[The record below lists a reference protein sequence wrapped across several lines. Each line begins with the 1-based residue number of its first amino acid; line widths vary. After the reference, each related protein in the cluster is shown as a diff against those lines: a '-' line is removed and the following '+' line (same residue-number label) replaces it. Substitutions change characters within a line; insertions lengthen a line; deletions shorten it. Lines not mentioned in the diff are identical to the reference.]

1 MAELGFEPEP
11 LGSPRDSPPT
21 PWFVPS
27 LLFTSLPPSSAQA
40 SGHGVGQGRNQ
51 PPGACSLLWGQTRTR
66 LAPTEADTK
75 GWSAQRMAVQ
85 GPRPLGLRPGWDP
98 NSQLLQ
104 SQGMLLAPPLH
115 SSLGVPGTPRLP
127 TRPALQ
133 VKRGWQHSWKWGAR
147 CGRSAA
153 ARGGSQT
160 GFGGR
165 AADGPAGGTAYSQPL
180 GCHHLSPSQP
190 HGDLAKFLLGG
201 CRLTL
206 HRRPQTQKRAGKLTL
221 RGGGGGR

>member
-51 PPGACSLLWGQTRTR
+51 PPGACSLLWGQTQTR

-104 SQGMLLAPPLH
+104 SQGILLAPPLH
-115 SSLGVPGTPRLP
+115 SSLGVPGTPSLP

-133 VKRGWQHSWKWGAR
+133 VKRGCVAWGGSTPGNGGPDVGEVR
-147 CGRSAA
+147 LPGEVHRQGSAA
-153 ARGGSQT
+153 ELQT
-160 GFGGR
+160 ALQ
-165 AADGPAGGTAYSQPL
+165 AAPL
-180 GCHHLSPSQP
+180 TLSPSAATTSP
-190 HGDLAKFLLGG
+190 RHS
-201 CRLTL
+201 LTVTW
-206 HRRPQTQKRAGKLTL
+206 PSFCWVGVD
-221 RGGGGGR
+221 